1 MKSKENSKKNCLT
14 IIVAASENNAIGKN
28 NKLIWDLPDDLQ
40 RFKNLTSGH
49 YIIMGRKTFDT
60 FPKLLP
66 NRTHIVVSNKK
77 NLKVPDE
84 VIVVNNISD
93 AIGISKND
101 PNPYII
107 GGGQIYKLGINL
119 VDKIELTRVH
129 NTFEADTFF
138 PELNLDKWSLISKT
152 FHDIDSNHNHSFT
165 YETYERK

>member
-1 MKSKENSKKNCLT
+1 MKSKENSKENCLT

-28 NKLIWDLPDDLQ
+28 NKLIWDLPDDLK
-40 RFKNLTSGH
+40 RFKSLTSGH

-77 NLKVPDE
+77 DLNVPDE

-93 AIGISKND
+93 AIEISKND

-138 PELNLDKWSLISKT
+138 PELNLNKWRLVSKN
-152 FHDIDSNHNHSFT
+152 FHDTDNNHNHSFT

>member
-1 MKSKENSKKNCLT
+1 MKSKENCLT

-40 RFKNLTSGH
+40 RFKSLTSGH

-77 NLKVPDE
+77 NLNVPDE

-93 AIGISKND
+93 AIEISKND

-107 GGGQIYKLGINL
+107 GGGQIYKLSINL

-138 PELNLDKWSLISKT
+138 PELNLNKWKLVSKT
-152 FHDIDSNHNHSFT
+152 FHDTDNNHNHSFT

>member
-1 MKSKENSKKNCLT
+1 MKSKENCLT

-28 NKLIWDLPDDLQ
+28 NKLIWDLPDDLK
-40 RFKNLTSGH
+40 RFKRLTSGH

-66 NRTHIVVSNKK
+66 NRTHIVISNKK
-77 NLKVPDE
+77 DLNVPDE

-93 AIGISKND
+93 AIEISKDD

-129 NTFEADTFF
+129 STFNADTFCKYQYS
-138 PELNLDKWSLISKT
+138 NL
-152 FHDIDSNHNHSFT
+152 
-165 YETYERK
+165 

>member
-1 MKSKENSKKNCLT
+1 MKSKESSKKNCLT
-14 IIVAASENNAIGKN
+14 IIVAASENNAIGKA

-40 RFKNLTSGH
+40 RFKRLTSGH

-77 NLKVPDE
+77 KLKVPDE

-93 AIGISKND
+93 AIEISKND

-138 PELNLDKWSLISKT
+138 SELNLDKWRLVSKT
-152 FHDIDSNHNHSFT
+152 FHDIDNNHNLSLIHI
-165 YETYERK
+165 

>member
-1 MKSKENSKKNCLT
+1 MKSKENCLT

-28 NKLIWDLPDDLQ
+28 NKLIWDLPDDLK
-40 RFKNLTSGH
+40 RFKSLTSGH

-66 NRTHIVVSNKK
+66 NRTHIVISNKK
-77 NLKVPDE
+77 DLNVPDE

-93 AIGISKND
+93 AIEISKDD

-138 PELNLDKWSLISKT
+138 PVLNLNKWRLISTT
-152 FHDIDSNHNHSFT
+152 FHDVDKKHDHSFT
-165 YETYERK
+165 YETYEKK

>member
-1 MKSKENSKKNCLT
+1 
-14 IIVAASENNAIGKN
+14 
-28 NKLIWDLPDDLQ
+28 
-40 RFKNLTSGH
+40 
-49 YIIMGRKTFDT
+49 MGRKTFDT

-77 NLKVPDE
+77 NLKIPDE

-93 AIGISKND
+93 AIEISKND

-138 PELNLDKWSLISKT
+138 PELNLNKWRLVSKT
-152 FHDIDSNHNHSFT
+152 FHDIDEKHDHSFT
-165 YETYERK
+165 YETYEKK

>member
-1 MKSKENSKKNCLT
+1 MKSKENCLT

-28 NKLIWDLPDDLQ
+28 NKLIWDLPDDLK
-40 RFKNLTSGH
+40 RFKRLTSGH

-66 NRTHIVVSNKK
+66 NRTHIVISNKK
-77 NLKVPDE
+77 DLNVPDE

-93 AIGISKND
+93 AIEISKDD

-129 NTFEADTFF
+129 STFNA
-138 PELNLDKWSLISKT
+138 SLSCLLKY
-152 FHDIDSNHNHSFT
+152 S
-165 YETYERK
+165 

>member
-138 PELNLDKWSLISKT
+138 PKLNLNKWRLVSKT
-152 FHDIDSNHNHSFT
+152 FHDTDNNHNHSFT

>member
-1 MKSKENSKKNCLT
+1 MKSKENCLT

-28 NKLIWDLPDDLQ
+28 NKLIWNLPDDLQ
-40 RFKNLTSGH
+40 RFKSLTSGH

-77 NLKVPDE
+77 NLNVPDE

-93 AIGISKND
+93 AIEISKND

-138 PELNLDKWSLISKT
+138 PELNLNKWKLVSKP
-152 FHDIDSNHNHSFT
+152 FHDVDQKHYNSFT
-165 YETYERK
+165 YETYEKK

>member
-1 MKSKENSKKNCLT
+1 MKSKKNCLT

-28 NKLIWDLPDDLQ
+28 NKLIWDLPDDLK
-40 RFKNLTSGH
+40 RFKSLTSGH

-77 NLKVPDE
+77 NLNVPDE

-93 AIGISKND
+93 AIEISKND
-101 PNPYII
+101 SNPYII

-138 PELNLDKWSLISKT
+138 PELNLNKWKLVSKT
-152 FHDIDSNHNHSFT
+152 YHDNDEKHEYPFT
-165 YETYERK
+165 YETYDKK

>member
-1 MKSKENSKKNCLT
+1 
-14 IIVAASENNAIGKN
+14 
-28 NKLIWDLPDDLQ
+28 
-40 RFKNLTSGH
+40 
-49 YIIMGRKTFDT
+49 MGRKTFDT

-77 NLKVPDE
+77 DLNVPDE

-93 AIGISKND
+93 AIEISKND
-101 PNPYII
+101 SNPYII

-138 PELNLDKWSLISKT
+138 PELNLNKWRLVSKT
-152 FHDIDSNHNHSFT
+152 FHDVDQKHDHSFT
-165 YETYERK
+165 YETYEKK

>member
-138 PELNLDKWSLISKT
+138 PELNLDKWRLISKN
-152 FHDIDSNHNHSFT
+152 FNDIDSNHNHSFT

>member
-1 MKSKENSKKNCLT
+1 MKSKKNCLT

-28 NKLIWDLPDDLQ
+28 NKLIWDLPDDLK
-40 RFKNLTSGH
+40 RFKRLTSGH

-66 NRTHIVVSNKK
+66 NRTHIVISNKK
-77 NLKVPDE
+77 DLNVPDE

-93 AIGISKND
+93 AIEISKDD

-129 NTFEADTFF
+129 STFNA
-138 PELNLDKWSLISKT
+138 SLSCLLKY
-152 FHDIDSNHNHSFT
+152 S
-165 YETYERK
+165 

>member
-1 MKSKENSKKNCLT
+1 MKLKENSKKNCLT

-66 NRTHIVVSNKK
+66 NRTHIVISNKK
-77 NLKVPDE
+77 NLKVSDE

-93 AIGISKND
+93 AIEISKND

-138 PELNLDKWSLISKT
+138 PELNLDKWRLISKT
-152 FHDIDSNHNHSFT
+152 FHDIDNNHNHSFT